1 MPFRVMAGLRRDVTR
16 RGALRSG
23 SARGFGSH
31 SIPPGSPSQ
40 NAVRSPISIKRGAIH
55 PNPFRFNRDLNQD
68 NNDSFWLNAR
78 ATPLGSC
85 HRKMSDSQK
94 FPVAAHA
101 LAYLAHKNAF
111 SADRAVA
118 SAELAA
124 SVPTNPVVVRRVTA
138 MLGKAGLIGAR
149 AGANGGA
156 WLLKSPEAITLDVVL
171 RAVNGCA
178 HLGVAP
184 RALRAVQ
191 SARRSPTP
199 CAGR

>member
-1 MPFRVMAGLRRDVTR
+1 
-16 RGALRSG
+16 
-23 SARGFGSH
+23 
-31 SIPPGSPSQ
+31 
-40 NAVRSPISIKRGAIH
+40 
-55 PNPFRFNRDLNQD
+55 
-68 NNDSFWLNAR
+68 
-78 ATPLGSC
+78 
-85 HRKMSDSQK
+85 MSDSQK

-101 LAYLAHKNAF
+101 LAYLAHKSAF

-156 WLLKSPEAITLDVVL
+156 WLLKPPEEITLDVVL
-171 RAVNGCA
+171 RAVHGCA

-184 RALRAVQ
+184 KGVKGCPVGEKIPDAVR
-191 SARRSPTP
+191 SAMMAANLAASDRLATISVADLL
-199 CAGR
+199 AGAKVASAA